1 MAGNSIGMKFT
12 SLILLLSALTV
23 SAANPT
29 NQANVTLAWDRSP
42 DDLLTNGI
50 SYRVY
55 AGTNLVSGA
64 VNSITNINSGTN
76 ISVTFTNMQPATW
89 YFSATA
95 LQGGIESLPSNI
107 AIYSIPSVRP
117 RPPGSL
123 ATVFLELTLD
133 LTNYTD
139 VGMFRAK
146 IFVPKP

>member
-1 MAGNSIGMKFT
+1 MKY
-12 SLILLLSALTV
+12 LLPILLLIGSVAAF
-23 SAANPT
+23 AANPT
-29 NQANVTLAWDRSP
+29 NSAFIVLAWDRSP
-42 DDLLTNGI
+42 DDRLTNGI

-95 LQGGIESLPSNI
+95 LQGGVESLPSNI

-133 LTNYTD
+133 LTSYTD
-139 VGMFRAK
+139 VGMFRAR
-146 IFVPKP
+146 IFVPQP